1 MRLKNLLLYQY
12 HNRLPQRF
20 LLRQLLKNLLLYQ
33 HHNRLPQLHLL
44 YQHHNRLSQLLLLR
58 QLPVLRP

>member
-12 HNRLPQRF
+12 HNRLHQW
-20 LLRQLLKNLLLYQ
+20 LLLLQLLKNLLLHQ

-44 YQHHNRLSQLLLLR
+44 HQHHNRLSQLLLLR

>member
-20 LLRQLLKNLLLYQ
+20 LLRQLLKNLLL
-33 HHNRLPQLHLL
+33 R
-44 YQHHNRLSQLLLLR
+44 QHHNRLSQQLLLR